1 MRLSISEFAAQ
12 GGLKPISPSEPD
24 DLIFVAYSFEPRAAT
39 VVSHLADGYAAR
51 FGVVYHNEE
60 ILAAKLQS
68 SARDTF
74 HQMRRKLTDHVDTFV
89 QTKGSLCNPSVQLNS
104 FRDLFGG
111 KRIDPDS
118 VKNVTVDSTAF
129 NRESLLILFGLL
141 DSYFPSAKKRVLYVS
156 PEGYGDWLSTGFQQ
170 VRNVIGLGG
179 LQDPAKRTLLAV
191 LYGFEHHRAIKTI
204 EEHEPSKVL
213 LGFGG
218 TPTEVE
224 FLRRN
229 LEELDK
235 VRKLALSQQEVQ
247 EFEFPAD
254 NIATCAVRL
263 EEMLEPHLDG
273 YNIVIAPM
281 STKLST
287 LSAYLFAK
295 KHPQVQISYC
305 VPAEYN
311 IDSYSQG
318 AKTVFIEELT

>member
-1 MRLSISEFAAQ
+1 MRLSVGEFAAQ
-12 GGLKPISPSEPD
+12 GGLKPILPSDPD
-24 DLIFVAYSFEPRAAT
+24 DLLFVACSFEPRAST
-39 VVSHLADGYAAR
+39 VVSQLTDAYAAR
-51 FGVVYHNEE
+51 VGVLYYNEE
-60 ILAAKLQS
+60 ILTAKLQL
-68 SARDTF
+68 SARDAL
-74 HQMRRKLTDHVDTFV
+74 HKMRRTVTDHVEALV
-89 QTKGSLCNPSVQLNS
+89 EIKGNLRNPSAQLNS
-104 FRDLFGG
+104 FRELFGG

-118 VKNVTVDSTAF
+118 VKNITVDSTAF

-179 LQDPAKRTLLAV
+179 LQNPAKRTLLAV

-218 TPTEVE
+218 SPTEVE
-224 FLRRN
+224 FLKRN

-254 NIATCAVRL
+254 GIATCAARL
-263 EEMLEPHLDG
+263 EEVLALHLES
-273 YNIVIAPM
+273 YNLVIAPM

-287 LSAYLFAK
+287 LSAYLFAR

-311 IDSYSQG
+311 IESYSQG
-318 AKTVFIEELT
+318 AKTVFAEDLT